1 MTFRHSVAFT
11 LTVPLLCAL
20 LSAQTHKE
28 KADLL
33 ISGGTVVTMDASRAI
48 LCLSLERVNRR
59 NQVSGPPCREVES
72 DYRT

>member
-48 LCLSLERVNRR
+48 LEDGAVAVKGDTIVAVGPR
-59 NQVSGPPCREVES
+59 N
-72 DYRT
+72 

>member
-33 ISGGTVVTMDASRAI
+33 VSGGTVVTMDASADHP
-48 LCLSLERVNRR
+48 RR
-59 NQVSGPPCREVES
+59 RRCCRKG
-72 DYRT
+72 